1 MKSKIMNMKSI
12 ITSKI
17 SSANRNNLLLSVV
30 ALVEIIAIMIVS
42 TSAWVETISTVEI
55 SGTKGSIASSI
66 YTNANF
72 DGTEKEID
80 LSQYFNE
87 SGNVHLSSASSADGE
102 NFFFPK
108 IGTNPV
114 TYRKGTINDVNVNY
128 ISFSIRVTAS
138 RNANEFFFGQIPTI
152 MIGDKDVIDSSV
164 RIAISKSGQ
173 EPIIFSKSET
183 SEKAV
188 VAADGA
194 KEDTT
199 VNLFNTYVGAEAEQ
213 PIFSVDYQ
221 ETADITFTL
230 WLEDPDMLS
239 KYTGQKVTIK
249 NFKLITS
256 EQKFKLTFI
265 DRTTSFNGTS
275 NGLYWVQNS
284 NAKLWAYD
292 ATSKNC
298 VELKNTI
305 ENPTKWT
312 GEISQEFIN
321 NKNNNLY
328 FLRTSPEINAAT
340 VNPDDSTK
348 YWNKWTA
355 KLADDVSGGRSF
367 TAYSNIV
374 NSGSEKLGTWGDVI
388 EITLDSEDSDSLE
401 KIADESIA
409 TNVTIR
415 ANNVSYEM
423 NYKNVD
429 GVAVWRSYIPVEN
442 SNDEFVFSFS
452 NGSSYSYNAGKRGS
466 SVQYVITSES
476 TGYWAP
482 PATVKVIAG
491 TSSDGTALGTVSVT
505 GGKTD
510 ATEVKVTPGTS
521 VVLKASPVSDSYRF
535 IGWYTNP
542 ECTAVADLEKV
553 EDGHKF
559 TPATNKPYVFYAKF
573 QLQYHVKLTAVTGDI
588 YPNSTGGTVQL
599 NSDAATSQVDTY
611 LLDDGS
617 ENANVTFT
625 AANKEGYNFLGW
637 YKKATGTGTLYS
649 SEKVIS
655 INAVKENYILY
666 AKYKI
671 KQFSV
676 TAVAK
681 PADSSDG
688 SKVTFTAPP
697 NADTGTT
704 VSVTV
709 DYNGSATFKAIPDSD
724 NGYKFV
730 GWYTDEALSNKVK
743 DADGKEAGAV
753 YTMNNIKLDN
763 DGKVILYAKF
773 ELKDVKVTAVAV
785 TGTNSPDSTGGTVK
799 IGTGTAGNSVDSTG
813 KYGNSFTLTA
823 AANDGYRFVGWYDAA
838 TGGSALNSA
847 ILANSGTYTDST
859 ITLASVKDDTKVVY
873 ARFELDSL
881 DSNYYLMGINDDWS
895 TGVRMQYTDTTKKA
909 VTCTVSLSNADYS
922 FKIKNTSTSTWYTMK
937 DNNGRKVPLNKTVD
951 FNEQGGTDNNSEVN
965 ISTAGDYIFTF
976 DISTADSEK
985 LTIKDLSKIKT
996 IYFTNSAGWTGT
1008 KFYCYAWNTDGSD
1021 KNYAWPGL
1029 DMTYVGTNSSGQH
1042 VYSYNIDTSK
1052 YKYVIFNNNDKQT
1065 PNLDLTDTDGFGT
1078 YNQCYYDSSSNS
1090 WKFTNYS

>member
-1 MKSKIMNMKSI
+1 MKSKIMNLKSI
-12 ITSKI
+12 ISSKI
-17 SSANRNNLLLSVV
+17 SSVNRNNLLLSVV

-87 SGNVHLSSASSADGE
+87 SGNVHLASASSADGE

-108 IGTNPV
+108 IGSNPV

-128 ISFSIRVTAS
+128 ISFSIRITAS
-138 RNANEFFFGQIPTI
+138 QNANDFYFDQIPTI
-152 MIGDKDVIDSSV
+152 MIGDKDVNDSSV

-173 EPIIFSKSET
+173 KTIIFSKSET
-183 SEKAV
+183 AEQAV
-188 VAADGA
+188 VAADGT
-194 KEDTT
+194 KDDTT

-221 ETADITFTL
+221 ETTDITFTL

-239 KYTGQKVTIK
+239 KYTGQKVTID

-256 EQKFKLTFI
+256 EQKFNLTFI
-265 DRTTSFNGTS
+265 DRTTSFNGTL
-275 NGLYWVQNS
+275 NGLYWVQND

-298 VELKNTI
+298 VELKNTT

-312 GEISQEFIN
+312 GKISQEFIN

-328 FLRTSPEINAAT
+328 FLRTSPDITAAT

-355 KLADDVSGGRSF
+355 KLADDVSGGRTF

-374 NSGSEKLGTWGDVI
+374 GGSEKLGTWGDVI

-401 KIADESIA
+401 KKTDESKA
-409 TNVTIR
+409 AKVTIK

-429 GVAVWRSYIPVEN
+429 GVAVWRSCIPVEN
-442 SNDEFVFSFS
+442 SNDEFVFSFT

-466 SVQYVITSES
+466 SIQYVITSAS

-505 GGKTD
+505 GGKAG
-510 ATEVKVTPGTS
+510 ATEVKVTPGTP
-521 VVLKASPVSDSYRF
+521 VVLSATPGSDSYRF
-535 IGWYTNP
+535 VGWYTNA
-542 ECTAVADLEKV
+542 ECTAAADLEEV

-559 TPATNKPYVFYAKF
+559 TPATNKSYVFYAKF
-573 QLQYHVKLTAVTGDI
+573 QLQYHIKLTAVTGDI
-588 YPNSTGGTVQL
+588 YPDLTGGTVQL

-611 LLDDGS
+611 LLDDGT

-625 AANKEGYNFLGW
+625 AANKEGYKFLGW
-637 YKKATGTGTLYS
+637 YKTATGTGTPYS

-655 INAVKENYILY
+655 INSVKENYILY

-697 NADTGTT
+697 NANTGTT

-709 DYNGSATFKAIPDSD
+709 DYNGSATFKAIPDDD
-724 NGYKFV
+724 NGYEFV

-743 DADGKEAGAV
+743 DADGKDAGAE
-753 YTMNNIKLDN
+753 YTMNNIKPDN
-763 DGKVILYAKF
+763 DDEIILYAKF
-773 ELKDVKVTAVAV
+773 KLKD
-785 TGTNSPDSTGGTVK
+785 
-799 IGTGTAGNSVDSTG
+799 
-813 KYGNSFTLTA
+813 
-823 AANDGYRFVGWYDAA
+823 
-838 TGGSALNSA
+838 
-847 ILANSGTYTDST
+847 
-859 ITLASVKDDTKVVY
+859 
-873 ARFELDSL
+873 
-881 DSNYYLMGINDDWS
+881 
-895 TGVRMQYTDTTKKA
+895 
-909 VTCTVSLSNADYS
+909 
-922 FKIKNTSTSTWYTMK
+922 
-937 DNNGRKVPLNKTVD
+937 
-951 FNEQGGTDNNSEVN
+951 
-965 ISTAGDYIFTF
+965 
-976 DISTADSEK
+976 
-985 LTIKDLSKIKT
+985 
-996 IYFTNSAGWTGT
+996 
-1008 KFYCYAWNTDGSD
+1008 
-1021 KNYAWPGL
+1021 
-1029 DMTYVGTNSSGQH
+1029 
-1042 VYSYNIDTSK
+1042 
-1052 YKYVIFNNNDKQT
+1052 
-1065 PNLDLTDTDGFGT
+1065 
-1078 YNQCYYDSSSNS
+1078 
-1090 WKFTNYS
+1090 